1 MKIDYPQIKK
11 YFQIVVFSF
20 NLLIF
25 LIVLFCT
32 NSNNKNYKEYTDVS
46 KFFLCLYILL
56 IYGFLIMI
64 TIYPGMLYFLLKKHF
79 LFVFT
84 DKGKLII
91 SYLICLIFW
100 FARNKPQ
107 LSFAILSTISTTF
120 LLIYEFIFYFQKV
133 ENFLNNKGI
142 EFINRKKTTIDINNL
157 DKNLENKMNQSNA
170 PNNNINITNNIGS
183 SIVDKSTNQQN
194 QQIVDVVSG
203 YE

>member
-11 YFQIVVFSF
+11 FLQIGVFTF

-32 NSNNKNYKEYTDVS
+32 NSNNKNYKEYTGVS
-46 KFFLCLYILL
+46 KFFLCLYVML
-56 IYGFLIMI
+56 IYGFLILI

-91 SYLICLIFW
+91 SYLICLIYW
-100 FARNKPQ
+100 FSSNKPQ
-107 LSFAILSTISTTF
+107 LVFAVLSTIITTI
-120 LLIYEFIFYFQKV
+120 LLIYEFILYFQKV
-133 ENFLNNKGI
+133 ENFLNSKGI

-157 DKNLENKMNQSNA
+157 EQNLEKKMNSSNGQ
-170 PNNNINITNNIGS
+170 NNSNITNNIGS
-183 SIVDKSTNQQN
+183 SIVDKSPNQQN
-194 QQIVDVVSG
+194 PQIVDVVSG
-203 YE
+203 YV